1 MGDAACHAIGLEMTM
16 SKYTIAIP
24 HLLYEK
30 AQRLAQ
36 QTSQSVD
43 EIICTRLEGALDQ
56 PILDLPSD
64 ERAELQA
71 MSYLSTDA
79 LWTIAREQ
87 MPPDVQH
94 SMSQLME
101 KNSQGTITEEELRSL
116 SELVDRGQRL
126 TLRKS
131 QAMKL
136 LLERGYSVSLEALK
150 PTDE

>member
-1 MGDAACHAIGLEMTM
+1 M

-56 PILDLPSD
+56 PRLDLPSD

-79 LWTIAREQ
+79 LWTMAREQ
-87 MPPDVQH
+87 MQSDVQYA
-94 SMSQLME
+94 MTQLME
-101 KNSQGTITEEELRSL
+101 KNSQGTLTEDEFCDL
-116 SELVDRGQRL
+116 SALVERGQRL

-136 LLERGYSVSLEALK
+136 LLDRGYAVSLDALK
-150 PTDE
+150 PTDA

>member
-1 MGDAACHAIGLEMTM
+1 M
-16 SKYTIAIP
+16 SKYTISIP
-24 HLLYEK
+24 NSLYEK
-30 AQRLAQ
+30 AQRLAK

-56 PILDLPSD
+56 PMLDLPSD

-87 MPPDVQH
+87 MQPDLQH

-101 KNSQGTITEEELRSL
+101 KNSQGTITAEEFRDL
-116 SELVDRGQRL
+116 SALVERGQRL

-136 LLERGYSVSLEALK
+136 LLDRGYAVSLDALK

>member
-1 MGDAACHAIGLEMTM
+1 MTM
-16 SKYTIAIP
+16 SKYIIAIP
-24 HLLYEK
+24 RLLYEK

-36 QTSQSVD
+36 HTAQSVD
-43 EIICTRLEGALDQ
+43 ELICTRLAGALDQ
-56 PILDLPSD
+56 PVLDLPSD

-94 SMSQLME
+94 TMAQLMD
-101 KNSQGTITEEELRSL
+101 KNSQGTITAEEFRDL
-116 SELVDRGQRL
+116 SALVERGQRL
-126 TLRKS
+126 TLRKA

-136 LLERGYSVSLEALK
+136 LLDRGYMVSLDALQ
-150 PTDE
+150 PTDA

>member
-1 MGDAACHAIGLEMTM
+1 MTM

-24 HLLYEK
+24 YLLYEK

-56 PILDLPSD
+56 PMLDLPSD
-64 ERAELQA
+64 ERAELHA

-87 MPPDVQH
+87 MPPDLQH
-94 SMSQLME
+94 GMSQLME
-101 KNSQGTITEEELRSL
+101 KNSQGTITEDEFRDL
-116 SELVDRGQRL
+116 SALVERGQRL
-126 TLRKS
+126 TLRKA

-136 LLERGYSVSLEALK
+136 LVDRGCAVSLDALK

>member
-1 MGDAACHAIGLEMTM
+1 M
-16 SKYTIAIP
+16 SEYTISIP
-24 HLLYEK
+24 GSLYEK

-43 EIICTRLEGALDQ
+43 NIICTRLEGALDQ
-56 PILDLPSD
+56 PMLDLPSD

-87 MPPDVQH
+87 MQPDLQH
-94 SMSQLME
+94 AMAQLMD
-101 KNSQGTITEEELRSL
+101 KNSQGTITEDEFRDL
-116 SELVDRGQRL
+116 SALVERGQRL
-126 TLRKS
+126 TLRKA

-136 LLERGYSVSLEALK
+136 LLDRGYSVSLDVLK
-150 PTDE
+150 PIDE

>member
-1 MGDAACHAIGLEMTM
+1 M
-16 SKYTIAIP
+16 SDYTVSIP
-24 HLLYEK
+24 NTLYER
-30 AQRLAQ
+30 AQRLAT

-43 EIICTRLEGALDQ
+43 DVICAWLEGVLDQ
-56 PILDLPSD
+56 PLLELPTD

-87 MPPDVQH
+87 MQPELQA
-94 SMSQLME
+94 SMSHLME
-101 KNSQGTITEEELRSL
+101 KNSTGAITEDEVGELSD
-116 SELVDRGQRL
+116 LVERGQRL

-136 LLERGYSVSLEALK
+136 LLKLGHSISLDVLQPAHE
-150 PTDE
+150 

>member
-1 MGDAACHAIGLEMTM
+1 M

-56 PILDLPSD
+56 PMLDLPSD

-79 LWTIAREQ
+79 LWTMAREQ
-87 MPPDVQH
+87 MPPDLQH
-94 SMSQLME
+94 AMTQLME
-101 KNSQGTITEEELRSL
+101 KNSQGTITEDEFCDL
-116 SELVDRGQRL
+116 SALVERGQRL

-136 LLERGYSVSLEALK
+136 LLDRGYAVSLDALK
-150 PTDE
+150 PTDA

>member
-1 MGDAACHAIGLEMTM
+1 M

-24 HLLYEK
+24 TSLYEK
-30 AQRLAQ
+30 AQRLAK

-43 EIICTRLEGALDQ
+43 EIICTRLEGALEQ
-56 PILDLPSD
+56 PMLDLPSD

-79 LWTIAREQ
+79 LWTMAREQ
-87 MPPDVQH
+87 MQPDLQH
-94 SMSQLME
+94 AMSQLMD
-101 KNSQGTITEEELRSL
+101 KNSQGTITEDEFRDL
-116 SELVDRGQRL
+116 SALVERGQRL
-126 TLRKS
+126 TLRKA

-136 LLERGYSVSLEALK
+136 LLDRGYAVSLDTLK

>member
-1 MGDAACHAIGLEMTM
+1 MTM

-24 HLLYEK
+24 NSLYEK

-43 EIICTRLEGALDQ
+43 DIICTRLEGALDQ
-56 PILDLPSD
+56 PMLDLPSD
-64 ERAELQA
+64 ERTELQA
-71 MSYLSTDA
+71 LSYLSTDA
-79 LWTIAREQ
+79 LWTMAREQ
-87 MPPDVQH
+87 MQPDLQH
-94 SMSQLME
+94 AMSQLMD
-101 KNSQGTITEEELRSL
+101 KNSQGTITEDEFRDL
-116 SELVDRGQRL
+116 SELVQRGQRL

-136 LLERGYSVSLEALK
+136 LLDRGYAVSLDALK

>member
-1 MGDAACHAIGLEMTM
+1 M

-43 EIICTRLEGALDQ
+43 ELICTRLEGALDQ
-56 PILDLPSD
+56 PMLDLPSD

-87 MPPDVQH
+87 MLPDLQH
-94 SMSQLME
+94 AMSQLME
-101 KNSQGTITEEELRSL
+101 KNSQGTITEDELRDL
-116 SELVDRGQRL
+116 SALVERGQRL
-126 TLRKS
+126 TLRKA

-136 LLERGYSVSLEALK
+136 LVDRGYAISLDALK

>member
-1 MGDAACHAIGLEMTM
+1 M
-16 SKYTIAIP
+16 SEYTISIP
-24 HLLYEK
+24 NALYEK
-30 AQRLAQ
+30 AQRLAK

-43 EIICTRLEGALDQ
+43 DIICTRLEGALDQ
-56 PILDLPSD
+56 PALDLPSD

-87 MPPDVQH
+87 MQPDLQH

-101 KNSQGTITEEELRSL
+101 KNSKGTITEDEFRDL
-116 SELVDRGQRL
+116 SELVERGQRL

-131 QAMKL
+131 RAMKL
-136 LLERGYSVSLEALK
+136 LLDRGYSVSLDTLK

>member
-1 MGDAACHAIGLEMTM
+1 M

-24 HLLYEK
+24 TSLYEK
-30 AQRLAQ
+30 AQRLAK

-43 EIICTRLEGALDQ
+43 EIICTRLEGALEQ
-56 PILDLPSD
+56 PMLDLPSD

-79 LWTIAREQ
+79 LWTMAREQ
-87 MPPDVQH
+87 MQPDLQH
-94 SMSQLME
+94 AMSQLME
-101 KNSQGTITEEELRSL
+101 KNSQGTITEDECRDL
-116 SELVDRGQRL
+116 SALVERGQRL
-126 TLRKS
+126 TLRKA

-136 LLERGYSVSLEALK
+136 LVDRGYAVSLEALK